1 MPYQIVITIILMVV
15 AINIVFNL
23 RALKKPEKNKKTI
36 ANPPLVSVLI
46 PARNEEKNIA
56 ICVESL
62 LQQDYQNYEIIVLDD
77 NSSDN
82 TGQVVAELARRDNR
96 VTLIK
101 GEQLPSDWAGKP
113 FACFQLAQKARGD
126 WLLFIDADTI
136 SSPEMISS
144 TMQIA
149 LENKPALLSGFPRQI
164 TSGFAQKMVIPL
176 IYFIMLWVPF
186 WWIQQLSKPR
196 PALAIGQFLL
206 FSRESYWQIGGHS
219 AVKSKIIEDVWLSY
233 AINKQGGRHLT
244 VDLSPVFSCNMYQDL
259 GSMWEGF
266 KKWMYS
272 VSVLSPLVLVLLLI
286 IAYGLFLSPFVL
298 LYYELFMSPAPANWL
313 FLLVFQVILVLFM
326 RIIVDN
332 HFRASLLSSF
342 LHPLGLGYIMVT
354 VIYTF
359 CEQMFGRGVKW
370 KDRLYS
376 QKSGIK

>member
-1 MPYQIVITIILMVV
+1 MLLQIVVTIILIII
-15 AINIVFNL
+15 ATNIVFNL
-23 RALKKPEKNKKTI
+23 RALKRPEKNLKPI
-36 ANPPLVSVLI
+36 INPPMVSVLI

-56 ICVESL
+56 TCIHSL
-62 LQQDYQNYEIIVLDD
+62 LKQDYQNFEIIVLDD
-77 NSSDN
+77 NSVDSTFKIVSDI
-82 TGQVVAELARRDNR
+82 ALKDER

-101 GEQLPSDWAGKP
+101 GEPLPPDWAGKP
-113 FACFQLAQKARGD
+113 FACFQLAQKAKGD

-149 LENKPALLSGFPRQI
+149 LENRPALLSGFPRQI
-164 TSGFAQKMVIPL
+164 TTGFAQKVVIPM

-186 WWIQQLSKPR
+186 WWIHQLTKPR
-196 PALAIGQFLL
+196 PSLAIGQFLL
-206 FSRESYWQIGGHS
+206 FPREEYWKIGGHS
-219 AVKSKIIEDVWLSY
+219 AVKAKIIEDVWLSY
-233 AINKQGGRHLT
+233 AVNKQGGRHLT
-244 VDLSPVFSCNMYQDL
+244 IDLSPVFSCNMYHDI

-272 VSVLSPLVLVLLLI
+272 VSVLSPLMLILLLLVV
-286 IAYGLFLSPFVL
+286 YGLFLSPFIL
-298 LYYELFMSPAPANWL
+298 LWYELFISSSQASWL
-313 FLLVFQVILVLFM
+313 FLLVFQVVLIIFM

-332 HFRASLLSSF
+332 HFKASLLSSF
-342 LHPLGLGYIMVT
+342 LHPLGLSYLIVT

-359 CEQMFGRGVKW
+359 CEQLFGKGVKW